1 MIDSL
6 PRVQRAVELVGAGQ
20 LRLNAKKPVQPP
32 GPHQVLCR
40 VEAVGLCFSD
50 LKLVKQFADHPRKS
64 EVIGGIDGHVLHDI
78 PSYVPGERP
87 TVPGHEAV
95 VRVAAVGDKT
105 TAFRP
110 GERHLVQTDYRWL
123 PTEGANAALGYNFEG
138 ALQEYVL
145 MDERVITSP
154 EGESMLIPAS
164 EKLSASAIALVE
176 PWACVE
182 AAYSVE
188 ERQRLTEGG
197 RLLVVTDA
205 APPNGGV
212 LSLVPRLGRP
222 SEVLWSG
229 SASEPPL
236 PGVATSR
243 VPSLSEVSEA
253 SCDDVIYFGHDPDAI
268 EKLFPLLAPHGLLNI
283 VLCGRRFPR
292 PVPVA
297 VGRVHYA
304 GIRLVGTGGSD
315 AAASMAAVPHS
326 GEIREGARVHVVG
339 AGGPMGA
346 MHVIRAL
353 SSRIPGM
360 DIAASDIDRDR
371 LSTLTRIAA
380 PLAAANGHSFRV
392 YNVKEEAPPGVFDYL
407 AIMVPSPDLVASAVE
422 QGGDRAIINVFAGLP
437 ADVNAALDLNAYI
450 EKGCYLVG
458 TSGSA
463 LEDMN
468 TVLAKVETGV
478 LDTNLSVAAVGGL
491 EAAIPG
497 LRAIEE
503 RQIAG
508 KVVIYPSCRGLRL
521 RSLDE
526 LEADLPE
533 VAALLQD
540 GVWSHEA
547 ERALLERHG
556 A

>member
-1 MIDSL
+1 METL
-6 PRVQRAVELVGAGQ
+6 PRVQRAVELVGPGE
-20 LRLNAKKPVQPP
+20 LRLNAEKPVHPP

-50 LKLVKQFADHPRKS
+50 LKLVKQFSDHPRKS
-64 EVIGGIDGHVLHDI
+64 EVTGGIDRRALAEI
-78 PSYVPGERP
+78 PSYVPGKRS

-95 VRVAAVGDKT
+95 VRVAAVGDGVT
-105 TAFRP
+105 TFRP
-110 GERHLVQTDYRWL
+110 GRRYLVQTDYRWL
-123 PTEGANAALGYNFEG
+123 PTAGANAALGYNFEG

-154 EGESMLIPAS
+154 EGESMLIPAP
-164 EKLSASAIALVE
+164 EDLSASAIALVE

-182 AAYSVE
+182 AAYSVQ

-197 RLLVVTDA
+197 RLLVVTDVA
-205 APPNGGV
+205 LPNGGV
-212 LSLVPRLGRP
+212 SGLVPRLGRP
-222 SEVLWSG
+222 SEVLWIG
-229 SASEPPL
+229 PAAEPPL
-236 PGVATSR
+236 PGIAASR
-243 VPSLSEVSEA
+243 VSSLSEVSEA
-253 SCDDVIYFGHDPDAI
+253 SCDDVVYFGHSEDAV

-283 VLCGRRFPR
+283 VLCGGRFLR
-292 PVPVA
+292 HVAVA

-315 AAASMAAVPHS
+315 AAASMATVPHS
-326 GEIREGARVHVVG
+326 GETREGARVHVVG

-353 SSRIPGM
+353 SSRIPGL

-371 LSTLTRIAA
+371 LSSLTRVAA
-380 PLAAANGHSFRV
+380 PLAAANGHSFCA
-392 YNVKEEAPPGVFDYL
+392 YNVKEKAPPGIFDYL
-407 AIMVPSPDLVASAVE
+407 AIMVPSPGLVTEAVE
-422 QGGDRAIINVFAGLP
+422 QAAVGAVINVFAGIP
-437 ADVNAALDLNAYI
+437 ADVNANLDLNAYI
-450 EKGCYLVG
+450 EKGCYLIG

-468 TVLAKVETGV
+468 TVLAKVEAGV
-478 LDTNLSVAAVGGL
+478 LNTNLSVAAVGGM
-491 EAAIPG
+491 EAAIDG
-497 LRAIEE
+497 LQAVAE
-503 RQIAG
+503 RKVGG

-533 VAALLQD
+533 VAALLHD

-547 ERALLERHG
+547 ETALLERYG

>member
-1 MIDSL
+1 MEIL
-6 PRVQRAVELVGAGQ
+6 PRVQRAVELVGPGE
-20 LRLNAKKPVQPP
+20 LRLKAEKPVRVP

-50 LKLVKQFADHPRKS
+50 LKLLKQFADHPRKS
-64 EVIGGIDGHVLHDI
+64 EVIDGIDKRVLEEI
-78 PSYVPGERP
+78 PSYVPEKKP

-95 VRVAAVGDKT
+95 VRIAAIGDGVA
-105 TAFRP
+105 AFRP
-110 GERHLVQTDYRWL
+110 GGRYLVQTDYRWL
-123 PTEGANAALGYNFEG
+123 PTAGANAALGYNFEG

-145 MDERVITSP
+145 IDERVITSP

-164 EKLSASAIALVE
+164 ERLSASAIALVE

-182 AAYSVE
+182 AAYSVQ

-197 RLLVVTDA
+197 RLLIVADVALPTD
-205 APPNGGV
+205 GV
-212 LSLVPRLGRP
+212 AGLVPRLGRP
-222 SEVLWSG
+222 SEVFWLG
-229 SASEPPL
+229 PTSEAPL
-236 PGVATSR
+236 SSIATSR
-243 VPSLSEVSEA
+243 VSSLSEVGEA
-253 SCDDVIYFGHDPDAI
+253 SCDDVLYFGHDADTV
-268 EKLFPLLAPHGLLNI
+268 EKLFPLLAPHGLLNMA
-283 VLCGRRFPR
+283 LCGGRFPR

-297 VGRVHYA
+297 VGRVHYG
-304 GIRLVGTGGSD
+304 GIRLVGTTGSD
-315 AAASMAAVPHS
+315 PAESLATIPPS

-353 SSRIPGM
+353 ALEPAGLEIV
-360 DIAASDIDRDR
+360 ASDIDRGR
-371 LSTLTRIAA
+371 LSTLSRIAA
-380 PLAAANGHSFRV
+380 PLAAANGHSFRA

-407 AIMVPSPDLVASAVE
+407 AVMVPSPDLVASAAE
-422 QGGDRAIINVFAGLP
+422 QGGNHAIINVFAGIP
-437 ADVNAALDLNAYI
+437 ADVNASLDVNAYI
-450 EKGCYLVG
+450 EKGCYLIG

-468 TVLAKVETGV
+468 TVLAKVEAAV

-491 EAAIPG
+491 EAAIEG
-497 LRAIEE
+497 LQAVEE
-503 RQIAG
+503 RRIAG
-508 KVVIYPSCRGLRL
+508 KVVIYPSCRGLGL
-521 RSLDE
+521 TSLDE

-533 VAALLQD
+533 VAALLHD

-547 ERALLERHG
+547 ETALLDEHG

>member
-1 MIDSL
+1 MDAL
-6 PRVQRAVELVGAGQ
+6 PRVQRAVELVGPGE
-20 LRLNAKKPVQPP
+20 LRLNAEKPVHPP

-64 EVIGGIDGHVLHDI
+64 EVVGGIDGQVLEEI

-95 VRVAAVGDKT
+95 VRVCAAGNEV
-105 TAFRP
+105 TAGQT
-110 GERHLVQTDYRWL
+110 GERYLVQTDYRWL
-123 PTEGANAALGYNFEG
+123 PTADANAAFGYNFEG

-145 MDERVITSP
+145 MDERAITSP
-154 EGESMLIPAS
+154 EGEGMLIPAS

-182 AAYSVE
+182 AAYSVQ

-197 RLLVVTDA
+197 RLLVVTDVEL
-205 APPNGGV
+205 PTGGV
-212 LSLVPRLGRP
+212 SSLVPRLGRP
-222 SEVLWSG
+222 SEVLWTG

-236 PGVATSR
+236 PGIATSR
-243 VPSLSEVSEA
+243 VSSLSEVSEA
-253 SCDDVIYFGHDPDAI
+253 SCDDLVYFGHNEETV
-268 EKLFPLLAPHGLLNI
+268 EKLFPLLAPRGLLNI
-283 VLCGRRFPR
+283 VLCGGRFLR
-292 PVPVA
+292 HVAVA
-297 VGRVHYA
+297 VGRVHYG
-304 GIRLVGTGGSD
+304 GIRLVGTEGSD
-315 AAASMAAVPHS
+315 PAASMATVPSS

-353 SSRIPGM
+353 SSPVPGL
-360 DIAASDIDRDR
+360 DIVASDIDRDR

-380 PLAAANGHSFRV
+380 PLAAANGHSFCAC
-392 YNVKEEAPPGVFDYL
+392 NVNEEAPQGTFDYL
-407 AIMVPSPDLVASAVE
+407 AIMVPSPDLVAEAIEQAALGAV
-422 QGGDRAIINVFAGLP
+422 INVFAGIP
-437 ADVNAALDLNAYI
+437 ADVSAKLDLNEYI
-450 EKGCYLVG
+450 EKRCYLIG

-463 LEDMN
+463 LEDMK

-491 EAAIPG
+491 EAAISG

-508 KVVIYPSCRGLRL
+508 KVVIYPSCRGLGL
-521 RSLDE
+521 TSLDE
-526 LEADLPE
+526 LGAYLPE
-533 VAALLQD
+533 AAPLLRD
-540 GVWSHEA
+540 GVWSQEA
-547 ERALLERHG
+547 ERALLGRHG